1 MAKKATKGSKNNIE
15 NRGASA
21 QLKQLDGKV
30 VKPVMYKGSRLG
42 HGNYIAARF
51 EDGKLAYDASGK
63 PVAYQLI

>member
-1 MAKKATKGSKNNIE
+1 MAKKVSKGSKNNIE
-15 NRGASA
+15 NRGTGA

-30 VKPVMYKGSRLG
+30 VKPVMYKGARLG

-51 EDGKLAYDASGK
+51 EDGQLARDAAGK